1 MNKAAIVILNWNGID
16 YLRKFLPILVAHTP
30 QNYASFYVADNGS
43 TDSSIDW
50 LMENMPEIEVI
61 SLKTNHGFAEGY
73 NLALQQIEASYFVLL
88 NSDVEVTENW
98 LEPLYKMM
106 EENKDI
112 AACMPKIKSYD
123 DPSRFEYA
131 GAAGGFI
138 DKYGF
143 PFCRGRI
150 FYHIEE
156 DTGQYD
162 QPADIFWASGAC
174 LMVRSEIYFRAGGLD
189 PYFFA
194 HMEEIDL
201 CWRIK
206 NLGHRICFNPAS
218 TVLHIGG
225 GTLPKKNHKK
235 TYYNFR
241 NNLILLIKNLP
252 RTKYRRT
259 LIKRTLL
266 DIIAAGYFLAKLDFG
281 EFMAV
286 VKAYLS
292 VLGHLKEILH
302 SRKVL
307 KERIRPGYHPEIY
320 EKSVV
325 FKFFVIR
332 LRTYREIMP

>member
-1 MNKAAIVILNWNGID
+1 MNKVAVVVLNWNGIGF
-16 YLRKFLPILVAHTP
+16 LRKFIPVLISRTP
-30 QNYASFYVADNGS
+30 QGYADLYVADNGS
-43 TDSSIDW
+43 TDESVSW
-50 LMENMPEIEVI
+50 LRENVPGIRIIPLGE
-61 SLKTNHGFAEGY
+61 NHGFADGY
-73 NLALQQIEASYFVLL
+73 NLALRQVEATYFVLL

-98 LEPLYKMM
+98 LPPLYTMM
-106 EENKDI
+106 EENPDL
-112 AACMPKIKSYD
+112 AACMPKIKAYD
-123 DPSRFEYA
+123 DPSRFEHA

-138 DKYGF
+138 DKFGF

-150 FYHIEE
+150 FNQTEE
-156 DTGQYD
+156 DEGQYD
-162 QPADIFWASGAC
+162 QVTDIFWASGAC
-174 LMVRSEIYFRAGGLD
+174 LMIRSAIYEQAGGLD

-218 TVLHIGG
+218 TILHIGG

-252 RTKYRRT
+252 RPKYRRT
-259 LIKRTLL
+259 LVKRTLL
-266 DIIAAGYFLAKLDFG
+266 DMVAACYFLAKLDFG

-286 VKAYLS
+286 VRAYLS
-292 VLGHLKEILH
+292 VLGHLSKII
-302 SRKVL
+302 RFRRQL
-307 KERIRPGYHPEIY
+307 KERILPGYHPEIY

-325 FKFFVIR
+325 YSFFIKGI
-332 LRTYREIMP
+332 RTYRELT

>member
-1 MNKAAIVILNWNGID
+1 MNKVAVVILNWNGID
-16 YLRKFLPILVAHTP
+16 YLRKFLPPLVSHTP
-30 QNYASFYVADNGS
+30 LEYASLYVADNGS
-43 TDSSIDW
+43 SDSSVAW
-50 LMENMPEIEVI
+50 VKENMPGIHILE
-61 SLKTNHGFAEGY
+61 LKENHGFAEGY
-73 NLALQQIEASYFVLL
+73 NLALKQIEADYFVLL
-88 NSDVEVTENW
+88 NSDVEVTDNW

-106 EENKDI
+106 EENQDI

-123 DPSRFEYA
+123 DPSHFEYA

-143 PFCRGRI
+143 PFCRGRL
-150 FYHIEE
+150 FHHTEE
-156 DTGQYD
+156 DLGQYD
-162 QPADIFWASGAC
+162 QQEDIFWASGAC
-174 LMVRSEIYFRAGGLD
+174 LMIRSEIYSLAGGLD

-206 NLGHRICFNPAS
+206 NLGYRICFNPGS

-252 RTKYRRT
+252 RPKYYRT

-266 DIIAAGYFLAKLDFG
+266 DMVASGYFLVKLDFG
-281 EFMAV
+281 EWWAV
-286 VKAYLS
+286 VRAYTS
-292 VLGHLKEILH
+292 VLVHLGKITQF
-302 SRKVL
+302 RKQL
-307 KERIRPGYHPEIY
+307 KERIQPGYHAEIY
-320 EKSVV
+320 DKSIVY
-325 FKFFVIR
+325 KFFVKGVK
-332 LRTYREIMP
+332 TYSDLEQ